1 MDKIQGSIEVTNS
14 LQLTAEMEMLDEASK
29 ELLKNREVLA
39 VILQGTITEYR
50 GYSLEEIMNFIETDS
65 IETKEVSNGRTN
77 SRIQGEN
84 IEFQVINELTT
95 KFDIYFTAIN
105 PKHSTKKVIVKLH
118 IDLEPQKNYRP
129 GYPIE
134 KRGMYY
140 LARSL
145 SSQIPVATKKVNYNN
160 LEKCYSIWICR
171 DRIPQR
177 EQNTVSFYK
186 MQNYLNYGTV
196 QPNEKNFDLFEL
208 VIIRLGKE
216 MYNIDEQEEQYR
228 LLKFL
233 NTVFYPRQEKFM
245 DVISEYIDF
254 SQNEKLK
261 EEVCRVGGLGES
273 VYAEG
278 LEQGIEQGI
287 DQGIRIFIKDKLEDD
302 IPKERIVEKLMKNYN
317 LEEQKALAYIQECE
331 EEVE

>member
-14 LQLTAEMEMLDEASK
+14 LQLTAEMEMLDVASK

-39 VILQGTITEYR
+39 VILQGTIAEYR
-50 GYSLEEIMNFIETDS
+50 EHSLEEIMNFIEADS
-65 IETKEVSNGRTN
+65 IEMREVSNNKTN

-84 IEFQVINELTT
+84 VEFQILNELTT

-105 PKHSTKKVIVKLH
+105 PIYSTKRVSVKLH

-140 LARSL
+140 LSRSL
-145 SSQIPVATKKVNYNN
+145 SSQIPVATKQVNYNK

-171 DRIPQR
+171 DRISQHER
-177 EQNTVSFYK
+177 NTVSFYK
-186 MQNYLNYGTV
+186 MENYMNYGTV
-196 QPNEKNFDLFEL
+196 QPKEKNYDLLEL

-216 MYNIDEQEEQYR
+216 MYNIDEREKSYK

-233 NTVFYPRQEKFM
+233 NTVFYPRQEKLM
-245 DVISEYIDF
+245 DVMSEYFYF

-278 LEQGIEQGI
+278 IEQGIEQGI
-287 DQGIRIFIKDKLEDD
+287 RIFINDKLEDG
-302 IPKERIVEKLMKNYN
+302 IPQERIIEKLMKNYN
-317 LEEQKALAYIQECE
+317 LDEQTALDYIKKCE
-331 EEVE
+331 K